1 MSGCVVCKIGA
12 AMLVAA
18 GAVGMIGAMGG
29 AGSDDTPKPAEK
41 PASETTKQTA
51 TTPAAEKP
59 VTDEKKADEKKTDEA
74 PAEKPSPYVLGY
86 TVKDIDGNDV
96 DLASFKG
103 KVLLIVNVA
112 SKCGMTPQYEGL
124 QKLYEE
130 KKDSGLVILGFPANN
145 FGGQEPGSNE
155 QIKTFCTTNYK
166 VTFPMF
172 SKVSVRDDKT
182 NGEAHPL
189 FKQLAAQ
196 PSPVGGA
203 PEWNFTKYLVDRN
216 GNVVEKFPFR
226 TPPSDATLQRRIDE
240 LLAAK

>member
-12 AMLVAA
+12 AVLLAA

-41 PASETTKQTA
+41 PASETTKQTT

-59 VTDEKKADEKKTDEA
+59 VTEEKKAEDA
-74 PAEKPSPYVLGY
+74 PAQKPSPFVLGH
-86 TVKDIDGNDV
+86 VMKGIDGNDV

-155 QIKTFCTTNYK
+155 QIKTFCTTNYN

>member
-12 AMLVAA
+12 AVLLAA

-29 AGSDDTPKPAEK
+29 AGSDDTPKPAET
-41 PASETTKQTA
+41 PASETTRQT
-51 TTPAAEKP
+51 TTPPATEKP
-59 VTDEKKADEKKTDEA
+59 VTEEKKAEEA
-74 PAEKPSPYVLGY
+74 PAQKPSPYVLAH
-86 TVKDIDGNDV
+86 VMKDIDGNDV

-196 PSPVGGA
+196 PSPIGGA

>member
-12 AMLVAA
+12 AVLLAA

-29 AGSDDTPKPAEK
+29 AGSDDTPKPAEN
-41 PASETTKQTA
+41 PASETTKQTTTTSA
-51 TTPAAEKP
+51 TEKP
-59 VTDEKKADEKKTDEA
+59 VTEEKKAEDA
-74 PAEKPSPYVLGY
+74 PAQKSSPFVLGH
-86 TVKDIDGNDV
+86 VMKDIDGNDI

>member
-1 MSGCVVCKIGA
+1 MSGCVVCKVGA
-12 AMLVAA
+12 AVLVAA
-18 GAVGMIGAMGG
+18 GAAGMIGMMGG
-29 AGSDDTPKPAEK
+29 AGSDDTAKPADK
-41 PASETTKQTA
+41 PATQT
-51 TTPAAEKP
+51 TTPATDKTATEKP
-59 VTDEKKADEKKTDEA
+59 VTEEKTKTEEK
-74 PAEKPSPYVLGY
+74 PVEKPSPYVLGY
-86 TVKDIDGNDV
+86 TMKDIDGKDV

-103 KVLLIVNVA
+103 KVVLIVNVA

-145 FGGQEPGSNE
+145 FGGQEPGSDE

-172 SKVSVRDDKT
+172 SKISVRDDKT

-189 FKQLAAQ
+189 YKQLAAQ
-196 PSPVGGA
+196 PSPAGGA